1 MFTKNASA
9 DVTDVCTTN
18 IQYRAE
24 IIFKLATNNIQVTV
38 TSRRLSFFDKLSA
51 FGKKLTYI
59 FEVWNEVLTLILLH
73 ITGGILGLFTGMS
86 ILSMVEI
93 AWWLLRCMWYP
104 LRLSGSL
111 KRWIN
116 KIFLSKVDIRYMFI
130 CSVTCFLSLSV
141 NKTFK
146 QFWI

>member
-9 DVTDVCTTN
+9 DVGDVCTTN

-59 FEVWNEVLTLILLH
+59 YSVFHVILHQCNLYNSSEKH
-73 ITGGILGLFTGMS
+73 IIS
-86 ILSMVEI
+86 
-93 AWWLLRCMWYP
+93 
-104 LRLSGSL
+104 
-111 KRWIN
+111 
-116 KIFLSKVDIRYMFI
+116 
-130 CSVTCFLSLSV
+130 
-141 NKTFK
+141 
-146 QFWI
+146 